1 MTKGQ
6 GWVIARFTLITIV
19 TIAFFW
25 GLAWL
30 FTVSYPFWIAT
41 ILVWMFLPLIKLMRN
56 KVKLPNGLAV
66 LVVLLIGLTTFSGI
80 ITGIV
85 FLIIFGV
92 RRLSEHVPKWIEQTS
107 IQVQL
112 FFNES
117 VLPLWQRVTGF
128 MDSLTPEQQVTL
140 QEGITTLG
148 TQLAAMFGEAGQ
160 KIADGLTHLIMAVP
174 TFLIGFLFI
183 FLAFYFIGKDWETMS
198 KKVRDGLPAGFV
210 KKSREFRKMFS
221 YRVLGYIRAQV
232 ILMGIAS
239 IIVLIGLSILRIE
252 QALTIA
258 LIVGIAEI
266 LPYFGSGTILIPWLI
281 YAFLSG
287 DISLGVGLAITYG
300 VTVAIRQSIEP
311 KVLSTSMNLNTLA
324 VLISLFVGFQI
335 LGIIGV
341 FIGPFVLVILSILK
355 DIGVG
360 KLMWEFILHGWTD
373 DDHEKKA

>member
-6 GWVIARFTLITIV
+6 GWIIARFFLITIV

-30 FTVSYPFWIAT
+30 FSVSYPFWIAT
-41 ILVWMFLPLIKLMRN
+41 ILVWMFLPLIRVMRT
-56 KVKLPNGLAV
+56 KVKLPNSLAV
-66 LVVLLIGLTTFSGI
+66 LFALLIGLSTIASI
-80 ITGIV
+80 VTGIV
-85 FLIIFGV
+85 FLIIIGV
-92 RRLSEHVPKWIEQTS
+92 RRLSEHVPNWIEQAS

-117 VLPLWQRVTGF
+117 ILPLWHRVTGF
-128 MDSLTPEQQVTL
+128 MDSLTPEQQMTL

-148 TQLAAMFGEAGQ
+148 SQLATMFGEAGQ

-198 KKVRDGLPAGFV
+198 KKVRDGVPAGFI
-210 KKSREFRKMFS
+210 KKAREFRRMFS
-221 YRVLGYIRAQV
+221 HRVLGYLRAQV

-266 LPYFGSGTILIPWLI
+266 LPYLGSGTILIPWLI
-281 YAFLSG
+281 YAFVTG
-287 DISLGVGLAITYG
+287 DISLGIGLAITYG
-300 VTVAIRQSIEP
+300 VTVGVRQSIEP
-311 KVLSTSMNLNTLA
+311 KVLSKSMNLNTLA

-335 LGIIGV
+335 FGIVGV
-341 FIGPFVLVILSILK
+341 FIGPFVLVILVILK
-355 DIGVG
+355 DIGLG
-360 KLMWEFILHGWTD
+360 KTMWDFVIHGWSD
-373 DDHEKKA
+373 DQNKK